1 VVITRLNI
9 CVMEENK
16 RDEKQAEKYSKDDK
30 EINDYDNKH
39 KADFEEETSGED

>member
-1 VVITRLNI
+1 
-9 CVMEENK
+9 MEKEINK
-16 RDEKQAEKYSKDDK
+16 MRKQAKKHSKDDK

>member
-1 VVITRLNI
+1 MVITRLNI

-16 RDEKQAEKYSKDDK
+16 RRETSGKILQK